1 MSEEG
6 NYSQRRF
13 RLAANATEVVLVRH
27 GATTDAV
34 PGEPFA
40 LSSDGHGDPSLSP
53 LGEEQALAV
62 GARLARNPPALLT
75 VTTLRRTTQTA
86 APLVAAT
93 GLAPLVVPELR
104 EVHLGDWEA
113 GEWRIRMANGDPIA
127 MRVLTEQR
135 WDLIPG
141 AEDTEAFAARVR
153 AGVHKVAAAAGLG
166 RSAVAVVHGG
176 VIGELCRQ
184 ATDSRPFA
192 FIHAENG
199 SLTRLVVW
207 EDGGVTLQGFNDTS
221 HL

>member
-1 MSEEG
+1 MSEAG

-13 RLAANATEVVLVRH
+13 RLAPNATEVLLLRH
-27 GATTDAV
+27 GATADAV
-34 PGEPFA
+34 PGKPFA
-40 LSSDGHGDPSLSP
+40 LSADGHGDPPLSP
-53 LGEEQALAV
+53 QGEEQALAA
-62 GARLARNPPALLT
+62 GARLAQEPPSLLT
-75 VTTLRRTTQTA
+75 TTTLRRTAQTA

-93 GLAPLVVPELR
+93 GLQPLVVPELR

-113 GEWRIRMANGDPIA
+113 GEWRIRMANADPIA

-135 WDLIPG
+135 WDFIPG
-141 AEDTEAFAARVR
+141 AEDHEAFAARVR

-166 RSAVAVVHGG
+166 QRAVAVVHGG

-192 FIHAENG
+192 FIHAENC
-199 SLTRLVVW
+199 SLTRLIVW
-207 EDGGVTLQGFNDTS
+207 EDGGVTLQGFNDTA